1 MDAGEAFAAL
11 GHQIGVTGA
20 VHFRVHHSIWKAAV
34 KEIGAR
40 STKDTMDSFNIKRW
54 HHKQTPADPAD
65 PCCCPSS
72 FCRHRCSPHRGTLWA
87 RAKLRLQGQKDL
99 GWNSPLCH
107 LLVLWLRQSHSHP
120 QSPHML
126 KRDVNTYSK
135 AGYGRSGEMTSGSH
149 QHSAGEIKTEPKLR
163 LWLRHS
169 GCYQDPGLQAPRGPV
184 SWTWWPTAYTSLRSR
199 SHFTSLKTWKLSSKL
214 WHTVTRPA
222 LGPGC
227 GGGR

>member
-40 STKDTMDSFNIKRW
+40 STKDTMDSFNIKRR

-149 QHSAGEIKTEPKLR
+149 QHSTGEMAAPLR
-163 LWLRHS
+163 LLPGSRPPGSSWPRILNLMANCLHFLKEQVSLHLTEDLETQFQALAHS
-169 GCYQDPGLQAPRGPV
+169 HQA
-184 SWTWWPTAYTSLRSR
+184 SSRSR
-199 SHFTSLKTWKLSSKL
+199 L
-214 WHTVTRPA
+214 W
-222 LGPGC
+222 
-227 GGGR
+227 GR